1 MPPSEDPGAQL
12 RAHGFPVPSEGTPE
26 PCDRCGAAAGAPCR
40 TRSGHRALVELG
52 RRCSESLRLPWQ
64 PGFMKDREN
73 QRPRALRARDE
84 ANSLPVAS
92 LVDRLVR
99 VLGLRLVAYIGSAAD
114 TGAVREWI
122 SSDDR
127 DLVDEDAIARLRLAL
142 QTAILIAHR
151 DSTAVVQAWFQG
163 LNPLLGDVAPARLL
177 REGDLELAAEGLLS
191 AASAFGAHG

>member
-1 MPPSEDPGAQL
+1 
-12 RAHGFPVPSEGTPE
+12 
-26 PCDRCGAAAGAPCR
+26 
-40 TRSGHRALVELG
+40 
-52 RRCSESLRLPWQ
+52 
-64 PGFMKDREN
+64 MKDREN

-99 VLGLRLVAYIGSAAD
+99 VLGLRLVAYIGGAPE

-142 QTAILIAHR
+142 QTAILIADR
-151 DSTAVVQAWFQG
+151 DSTAVVQGWFQG
-163 LNPLLGDVAPARLL
+163 LNPLLGDIAPARLL

-191 AASAFGAHG
+191 AASAFGTHG